1 MRGVNC
7 CACLVCRV
15 RISLG
20 LKPLVM
26 ESDKEQRQKEAMARE
41 AKRAEEEKEAKAAEL
56 AERVK
61 AYVRSYAACHASCHS
76 DCLTAAEDLGH
87 VESKS
92 LYRASWSFLKSFFSL
107 AFQSLSFPEHLC

>member
-1 MRGVNC
+1 MRGLNC

-61 AYVRSYAACHASCHS
+61 AYVLSYAACHASCHS
-76 DCLTAAEDLGH
+76 DFLTASVGSGH
-87 VESKS
+87 VSTE
-92 LYRASWSFLKSFFSL
+92 
-107 AFQSLSFPEHLC
+107 QEHF